1 MGTIQQKKDRFGITR
16 FYALVRLQGKR
27 DTQAFDSKEQAQ
39 LWIDEKELSIRK
51 GNGIGTTADIRRMKI
66 GVIIDD
72 FITKTSPNDGVVGR
86 LELLKT
92 SFGELPL
99 DQLNTEFVHD
109 WLILMKKSYPVKAHI
124 KNGEKQPYADATIRR
139 YYYELMKVLKWHSRI
154 KEYDFNNRPFEHNP
168 PPKGWGN
175 VRSRIIEEDNGSG
188 INELEALIT
197 ECKKTCR
204 KGNRVNLPQFLRWQ
218 NFSMMRSGETL
229 KLQWKHL
236 YFDENTPT
244 NSYIVVPK
252 SFQKTKEHET
262 SHDRYIPLFPEF
274 YDFVKKEIITR
285 KTKPTDRIFPY
296 WKDSTQLSKIFKR
309 LRERTDLVDEDLKIH
324 DLRHSSITSIYN
336 NSSLSDNEIGAMSGH
351 SQVETL
357 ARYRAVRIRKI
368 NEKLWKQ

>member
-109 WLILMKKSYPVKAHI
+109 WLILMKKSFPVKPHI

-154 KEYDFNNRPFEHNP
+154 KEYDFNNRPFENNP

-175 VRSRIIEEDNGSG
+175 VRSRIIEDDNGNG

-197 ECKKTCR
+197 ECQKTCR

-244 NSYIVVPK
+244 NSYVVVPK

-285 KTKPTDRIFPY
+285 KGKPNERIFPY

-309 LRERTDLVDEDLKIH
+309 LRERTDLVDGDLKIH

-368 NEKLWKQ
+368 NEKLWK